1 MNPRVYNAIYYIYIC
16 AIQISSRVDRGGFA
30 DRYTHNTYNAL
41 LSHTHTRTVNS
52 SIQSQTFETHEN
64 RNKFGINRFVLEI
77 VCSWAVLSA
86 AHFFFVFW
94 HLLTERTQHTMRGLV
109 LSHTHKLTHR
119 SSSWLSRSPAPSLHL
134 FLSLSFSR
142 THTQSDCFKHQAI
155 VSLSSF
161 QSKKKFILSVGSG
174 QCGHIYY
181 NITET
186 S

>member
-1 MNPRVYNAIYYIYIC
+1 MFLGCTISGAFFFLFFDTFSPNA
-16 AIQISSRVDRGGFA
+16 
-30 DRYTHNTYNAL
+30 HNTLCAVSFSL
-41 LSHTHTRTVNS
+41 THTH
-52 SIQSQTFETHEN
+52 E
-64 RNKFGINRFVLEI
+64 
-77 VCSWAVLSA
+77 
-86 AHFFFVFW
+86 
-94 HLLTERTQHTMRGLV
+94 
-109 LSHTHKLTHR
+109 LTHR

-186 S
+186 SQFAVWQKEVNSILSIGQCFLCVFNIKKLSQTNRESSPANIFYNFTLTASLFVGFTRFAPTR